1 MSKFTASNGVE
12 IRVERTLAMIDQIDL
27 THTEEYYGELLL
39 GAVVTRY
46 KSDGEVHITT
56 YDIRDV
62 VGEPHSQITGAV
74 NFSDAEARKLRDWL
88 NRVLGEPEEL
98 FPGVN
103 AALGRLTIRPEDS
116 NDS

>member
-1 MSKFTASNGVE
+1 MPLVLAS
-12 IRVERTLAMIDQIDL
+12 ERGTAMIDQIDL

-62 VGEPHSQITGAV
+62 VGEPHSQVTGAV
-74 NFSDAEARKLRDWL
+74 NLSDAEARKLRDWL
-88 NRVLGEPEEL
+88 NRVISEPVEL

-103 AALGRLTIRPEDS
+103 AALDHLKIRPEVSDA
-116 NDS
+116 